1 MAFHLRVVGPDMP
14 ESGFNALSELI
25 PNPKQPSV
33 AVVILTRLVYAT
45 LREVVKNCGVK
56 QATSAEQLDN
66 AIQRAV
72 ASSKS
77 GKCDS

>member
-1 MAFHLRVVGPDMP
+1 MP

-45 LREVVKNCGVK
+45 LREVVKNCGAQDWLVK

-72 ASSKS
+72 PSSKS